1 MKKLFVR
8 VFLIAFISFT
18 ILFVGVFAAFNSFMQ
33 ENHPQAEVPVVR
45 DREDEAYDVQEEE
58 PYEHDELKRLVNDS
72 RRVNF
77 VLLGIASGLT
87 DTMMFV
93 SFDPKTKNM
102 DLISIPRDTYYP
114 RAGFDGL
121 GQKKINAA
129 YNDHGA
135 EGLKSIVSDLLYDIP
150 VHYYVTVTYQGA
162 ASVVDA
168 IGGVPVYISQRM
180 YYEDPYDTPPL
191 IIDFAAGHHVL
202 NGRDA
207 VKFLRYRQAA
217 PGSGA
222 MNRNGDLGRIEA
234 QQEFMK
240 NAMKKAMTIGNL
252 PTLATSVFRFV
263 RTDIELQEVMRL
275 ANQARSM
282 NPEENLSTY
291 SLPGEARMQG
301 GLSYVFHDALETRKL
316 LIYIYSNG
324 ESGFEEEAEET
335 DEEEEGPETA
345 ADGEVTP

>member
-1 MKKLFVR
+1 MLVKKLFLR
-8 VFLIAFISFT
+8 VFLVAFLCFT
-18 ILFVGVFAAFNSFMQ
+18 ILFTGVFAAFNTYMK
-33 ENHPQAEVPVVR
+33 EDHPQAEVPVVR
-45 DREDEAYDVQEEE
+45 DLEDADFQKVEEE
-58 PYEHDELKRLVNDS
+58 TYEQDELKRLVNS
-72 RRVNF
+72 SKRVNF

-93 SFDPKTKNM
+93 SFDPASKNL
-102 DLISIPRDTYYP
+102 DIISVPRDTYYP
-114 RAGFDGL
+114 RVGYDGL

-129 YNDHGA
+129 YSAHGA
-135 EGLKSIVSDLLYDIP
+135 EGVKAVVSDLLYDVP
-150 VHYYVTVTYQGA
+150 VHYYITVTYQGA

-168 IGGVPVYISQRM
+168 IGGVPVHISQRM

-191 IIDFAAGHHVL
+191 VIDFPAGNHVL

-234 QQEFMK
+234 QQQFMK
-240 NAMKKAMTIGNL
+240 NALKKAMTVGNL

-282 NPEENLSTY
+282 DPEENMNTY

-301 GLSYVFHDALETRKL
+301 GLSYVFHNALETRNL
-316 LIYIYSNG
+316 LIYIYSDG
-324 ESGFEEEAEET
+324 ESGFEEE
-335 DEEEEGPETA
+335 EEELEEEAEGTG
-345 ADGEVTP
+345 GE